1 VKHSTGALQVS
12 FKHGGEGR
20 VNAGGVSVARLSQ
33 ARRLAWFALHRR
45 KLNDGAIPMTIGEIC
60 NRIVVFAHEKMS
72 LSDAAKLM
80 REHHVGSLVV
90 VKEDDPGRTPT
101 GIITDRDIVVEV
113 VAEGIDHKALTVGE
127 IMGGELVTA
136 REQDNMLD
144 VLQLMRRRGIRRV
157 PVVTASG
164 SLAGIVTIDDLLEI
178 VAEELDDVVKAIA
191 SERQRETRARP

>member
-1 VKHSTGALQVS
+1 
-12 FKHGGEGR
+12 
-20 VNAGGVSVARLSQ
+20 
-33 ARRLAWFALHRR
+33 
-45 KLNDGAIPMTIGEIC
+45 MMIGEMC
-60 NRIVVFAHEKMS
+60 NRIVVFANDNMP

-90 VKEDDPGRTPT
+90 VKDDDPNRIPI

-113 VAEGIDHKALTVGE
+113 VAEGLDHKALTVGE

-136 REQDNMLD
+136 GEQDNVLD
-144 VLQLMRRRGIRRV
+144 ILQVMRRRGIRRV

-164 SLAGIVTIDDLLEI
+164 SLAGIVTIDDVLEI

-191 SERQRETRARP
+191 TGQQREARARR